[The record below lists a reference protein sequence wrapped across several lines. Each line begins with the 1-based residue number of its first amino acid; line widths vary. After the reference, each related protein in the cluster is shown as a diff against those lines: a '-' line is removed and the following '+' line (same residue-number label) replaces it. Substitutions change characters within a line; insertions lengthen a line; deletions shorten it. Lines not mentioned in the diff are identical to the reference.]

1 MGKVHLQDLDKY
13 AERGE
18 HYKPIK
24 TNKKKKPA
32 PIYNKDFPD
41 KLDSL
46 D

>member
-1 MGKVHLQDLDKY
+1 MGKVHLQDLDRY
-13 AERGE
+13 EEEVE

-41 KLDSL
+41 ELES
-46 D
+46 